1 MSENRDVKRLKRD
14 IDESL
19 DYYYK
24 NNKRLAIYIVV
35 NNYTADLMVTYFG
48 GVNVDDFNTI
58 YYQNYKIAI
67 DSSLKDF

>member
-24 NNKRLAIYIVV
+24 NNNNTRYI
-35 NNYTADLMVTYFG
+35 NKIPLSH
-48 GVNVDDFNTI
+48 
-58 YYQNYKIAI
+58 IAI
-67 DSSLKDF
+67 SHSPQMTIIV